1 MKGRLSVNVKIITDS
16 ASDLPDELITKYN
29 IDIMPLVVIMGNDEF
44 YDRED
49 IHAKELYKAL
59 REGEMAK
66 TSQIPPARMK
76 ETFFKYAEQGQPFIY
91 IALSSGISGTY
102 QSASIIKNEVQE
114 EFPNVQM
121 EVIDSKA
128 ASLGYGL
135 MAISAAELASNGKT
149 ADEIKQHLTTTYL
162 THMEHIFT
170 VDDLEFLQRGGRVS
184 RASAFVGGMLKIKP
198 VLHVEDGKLVP
209 IEKIRGKNKVVKRM
223 VDIMKERGVNLQSQL
238 IGITHGDDLESAEK
252 LKSAIQEAF
261 GSERFVIHEVG
272 ATIGSHSGPG
282 TLALFFLNK

>member
-1 MKGRLSVNVKIITDS
+1 MNVKIITDS
-16 ASDLPDELITKYN
+16 ASDLPDELITKYD

-49 IHAKELYKAL
+49 IQAKELYKAL

-76 ETFFKYAEQGQPFIY
+76 ETFVKYAEKGQPFIY

-102 QSASIIKNEVQE
+102 QSASIIKDEVQE

-149 ADEIKQHLTTTYL
+149 ADEIKQHLSTTYL

>member
-1 MKGRLSVNVKIITDS
+1 MNVQIITDS
-16 ASDLPDELITKYN
+16 ASDLPEDLVKKHQIK
-29 IDIMPLVVIMGNDEF
+29 IMPLMVIIGEEEY
-44 YDRED
+44 YDREE
-49 IHAKELYKAL
+49 IQAKELYKQL
-59 REGEMAK
+59 REGTMAK
-66 TSQIPPARMK
+66 TSQIPPARIK
-76 ETFFKYAEQGQPFIY
+76 ETFMKYAEKGQPFIY

-102 QSASIIKNEVQE
+102 QSAAIIKNEVQE

-135 MAISAAELASNGKT
+135 MAIHAAELAENGKSFEQISESLHS
-149 ADEIKQHLTTTYL
+149 DYL

-184 RASAFVGGMLKIKP
+184 KASAFFGGMLKIKP
-198 VLHVEDGKLVP
+198 VLHVDDGKLIP
-209 IEKIRGKNKVVKRM
+209 IEKIRGKNKVTKRM
-223 VDIMKERGVNLQSQL
+223 VEIMQERGVNLQSQL
-238 IGITHGDDLESAEK
+238 IGITHGDDLESAKK
-252 LKSAIQEAF
+252 LKSAIQETY

>member
-16 ASDLPDELITKYN
+16 ASDLPDELITKYD

-49 IHAKELYKAL
+49 IQAKELYKAL

-76 ETFFKYAEQGQPFIY
+76 ETFVKYAEKGQPFIY

-102 QSASIIKNEVQE
+102 QSASIIKDEVQE

-149 ADEIKQHLTTTYL
+149 ADEIKQHLSTTYL

>member
-1 MKGRLSVNVKIITDS
+1 MNVKIITDS
-16 ASDLPDELITKYN
+16 ASDLPDELITKYD

-66 TSQIPPARMK
+66 TSQIPPSRMK
-76 ETFFKYAEQGQPFIY
+76 ETFVKYAEQGQPFIY

-135 MAISAAELASNGKT
+135 MAISAAELAFNGKT
-149 ADEIKQHLTTTYL
+149 ADEIKQHLSTTYL

>member
-1 MKGRLSVNVKIITDS
+1 MNVKIITDS
-16 ASDLPDELITKYN
+16 ASDLPDELITKYDL
-29 IDIMPLVVIMGNDEF
+29 DIMPLVVIMGNDEF

-49 IHAKELYKAL
+49 IQAKELYKAL

-76 ETFFKYAEQGQPFIY
+76 ETFVKYAEKGQPFIY

-114 EFPNVQM
+114 EYPDAQM

-135 MAISAAELASNGKT
+135 MAISASELASKGKSV
-149 ADEIKQHLTTTYL
+149 DEIKQHLTSTYL

-223 VDIMKERGVNLQSQL
+223 VDIMKERGVNLQSQM
-238 IGITHGDDLESAEK
+238 IGISHGDDLENAEK

-261 GSERFVIHEVG
+261 GSEHFVIHEVG

>member
-16 ASDLPDELITKYN
+16 ASDLPDELITKY
-29 IDIMPLVVIMGNDEF
+29 DLEIMPLMVIMGNEEY

-49 IHAKELYKAL
+49 IQAKELYKAL
-59 REGEMAK
+59 REGAMAK

-76 ETFFKYAEQGQPFIY
+76 ETFVRYAEKGQPFIY

-102 QSASIIKNEVQE
+102 QSAAIIKNEVQD
-114 EFPNVQM
+114 EFPDAQM
-121 EVIDSKA
+121 EIIDSKA

-149 ADEIKQHLTTTYL
+149 FDEIKQHLTTTYL

-238 IGITHGDDLESAEK
+238 IGISHGDDLESAEK

-261 GSERFVIHEVG
+261 GSEHFVIHEVG

>member
-1 MKGRLSVNVKIITDS
+1 MTVKIITDS
-16 ASDLPDELITKYN
+16 ASDLPEDLARKHD
-29 IDIMPLVVIMGNDEF
+29 IDIMPLMVIIGDQEY
-44 YDRED
+44 YDREE
-49 IHAKELYKAL
+49 IQAKELYKTL
-59 REGEMAK
+59 REGTMAK
-66 TSQIPPARMK
+66 TSQIPPARIR
-76 ETFFKYAEQGQPFIY
+76 ETFTKYAKMGQPFIY

-102 QSASIIKNEVQE
+102 QSAAIIKNEVQE
-114 EFPNVQM
+114 EYPDVQM

-135 MAISAAELASNGKT
+135 MAIHAAELAEKGEGFEQISESLNSK
-149 ADEIKQHLTTTYL
+149 YL

-184 RASAFVGGMLKIKP
+184 KASAFFGGMLKIKP

-209 IEKIRGKNKVVKRM
+209 IEKIRGKNKVTKRM
-223 VDIMKERGVNLQSQL
+223 VEIMQERGVNLQSQL
-238 IGITHGDDLESAEK
+238 IGISHGDDLESAEK
-252 LKSAIQEAF
+252 LKSAIQDTY
-261 GSERFVIHEVG
+261 GSEHFVIHEVG